1 MISIKNVPI
10 VIEPGVNV
18 LEAEF
23 FVRQDKR
30 TCTFPIQLFRVSA
43 DKNTAADLPFIPSVK
58 VPHVFGLSNI
68 PSEALILVVY
78 DSMGRIHALYTR
90 QHLKDAWEKEHIA
103 EEYAGKTITR
113 FSVRYSFSS
122 HKNRQQFMELVDT
135 IMTQINND
143 KLVDPGSVVSAFM
156 LLSKARATPVVMPV
170 AALKD

>member
-23 FVRQDKR
+23 CVRQDKR
-30 TCTFPIQLFRVSA
+30 TCTFPIQLFRIA
-43 DKNTAADLPFIPSVK
+43 LDKKTAPDLPFIPSVRL
-58 VPHVFGLSNI
+58 PHVFGLSNV

-78 DSMGRIHALYTR
+78 DSMGRISTLYTR
-90 QHLKDAWEKEHIA
+90 QHVKESWEKEHIA
-103 EEYAGKTITR
+103 EEYAGKTVTR

-143 KLVDPGSVVSAFM
+143 KLVAPGDVVAAFM